1 MSKLIIEVCEIADVN
16 QHPNADNLDI
26 VLVKGWNVITVKNAF
41 KKGQKCVYFPPD
53 SILPPEIYNSP
64 SDAIPG
70 RLNCYRYL
78 HSLPK
83 DENGNKPTG
92 ARVTACR
99 LRGSISYGLVMALD
113 PNFGDDLNWEVGTD
127 VSSHFNITKYEPPAE
142 LTCGDAEKSNSKFYG
157 YTSIEHYGNYPNSF
171 VENEEVIFTE
181 KIHGCNVR
189 FGLILENDKDGNA
202 DWVYAAG
209 SHSVR
214 RKEFSRSETRLTV
227 ILDHEPK
234 VDEIISVSDKFWKV
248 EKVVETDAC
257 SFTVSYPTNTDSA
270 GADSFVYEDC
280 GTMSSYKI
288 QCYEVDKDGETI
300 LKKSK
305 YWTFFD
311 DNIKSLLNYIKDNF
325 EFKENKYSIMLYGE
339 MFGATIQDMTYG
351 LKDGLSF
358 RAFDVAINNLYL
370 DYDVK
375 TELFN
380 KFNVKI
386 VPILYRGPMSAAK
399 VVEYTSGPTTI
410 CKPEEAGKFKGREGI
425 VISPVKEISFCP
437 NIRGR
442 KILKSV
448 SVDYLTRK
456 NGTEFH

>member
-1 MSKLIIEVCEIADVN
+1 MSKLIVEVCEIADVN

-64 SDAIPG
+64 SDTVSG
-70 RLNCYRYL
+70 RLNCQKYL
-78 HSLPK
+78 HSLPR
-83 DENGNKPTG
+83 DETG
-92 ARVTACR
+92 TRPEGLRVTACR

-113 PNFGDDLNWEVGTD
+113 ANFGDDLNWEIGTD
-127 VSSHFNITKYEPPAE
+127 VSSHFNITKYDPPVE
-142 LTCGDAEKSNSKFYG
+142 QNCGDAEKANSKFYG
-157 YTSIEHYGNYPNSF
+157 YTSIEHYGNYPDSF
-171 VENEEVIFTE
+171 AENEEVIFTE

-227 ILDHEPK
+227 ILDHMPQI
-234 VDEIISVSDKFWKV
+234 DEIIIENGKNWKV
-248 EKVVETDAC
+248 EKVVETDKC
-257 SFTVSYPTNTDSA
+257 PFHISYPINTDA
-270 GADSFVYEDC
+270 TESFVYENC
-280 GTMSSYKI
+280 GTMTSYKL
-288 QCYEVDKDGETI
+288 QCYEVDKNGETI
-300 LKKSK
+300 YKQSK

-311 DNIKSLLNYIKDNF
+311 DNIKSLLNHIKDNF
-325 EFKENKYSIMLYGE
+325 GFKETKFSIMLYGE

-351 LKDGLSF
+351 LKNDLAF
-358 RAFDVAINNLYL
+358 RAFDISINNLYL

-375 TELFN
+375 VELFN
-380 KFNVKI
+380 KFNVKM

-399 VVEYTSGPTTI
+399 VAEYTSGPTTI

-425 VISPVKEISFCP
+425 VISPVKEVVFCP